1 MPETPFAGTMGRILD
16 WWFDR
21 EIGSTAILGSTVLF
35 LLLVVGAVF
44 VHEVEGWV
52 DSAYFIVTAVTTLGS
67 NLVPQHEVTKIFLIV
82 WLPIGIGV
90 GFTVLA
96 SVGAAVLESQRRRL
110 ERFRHAVGGRGDHRK
125 EEG

>member
-1 MPETPFAGTMGRILD
+1 MARLLD

-21 EIGSTAILGSTVLF
+21 ELGSTVILGSTVLLV
-35 LLLVVGAVF
+35 LLIAGAVF
-44 VHEVEGWV
+44 VHEVEGWGWV

-67 NLVPQHEVTKIFLIV
+67 NLVPQHEATKLFLIV

-96 SVGAAVLESQRRRL
+96 SVGAAILESQRRRL
-110 ERFRHAVGGRGDHRK
+110 ERIHAAMAGHAERRNGKD
-125 EEG
+125 